1 MQFEAGRL
9 DGFNFRMGGGIFDVL
24 AEVVAFGNDF
34 AVVRI
39 DDDAA
44 DGDFIDGGSL
54 LRQPRKLFAYRDY
67 FPWRAFFC

>member
-9 DGFNFRMGGGIFDVL
+9 DGFDFRMGGGIFDVL

-34 AVVRI
+34 AVGRI

-54 LRQPRKLFAYRDY
+54 LRQLVSSLDY